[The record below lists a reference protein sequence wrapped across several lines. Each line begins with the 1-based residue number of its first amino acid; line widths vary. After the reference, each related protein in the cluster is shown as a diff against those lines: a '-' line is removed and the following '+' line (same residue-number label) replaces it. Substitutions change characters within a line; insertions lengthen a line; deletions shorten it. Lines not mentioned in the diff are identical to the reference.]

1 MSPPLPPSYNTGM
14 IELREIAEA
23 RRRIAGYVR
32 RTPVLA
38 LEAGALRGL
47 DVPVALKLECLQR
60 TGSFKLR
67 GAMNRLLCA
76 DVVPAAGVVAA
87 SGGNHGAAV
96 AAAAQALGFAARIFV
111 PRSSPEAK
119 VSRIRGY
126 RAEVVVGG
134 ATYAEAR
141 AAAEACAGETGAL
154 DIPAFDHPLV
164 VAGQGTAALELAEEA
179 AIDTLLVAVGG
190 GGLAAGCAAAL
201 LPRGARVIGVETSG
215 TGSWHAAREAG
226 TPVEVEVSGLAVDS
240 LGSRSVG
247 AVPFDVLR
255 RAGAGSAV
263 VSDEDV
269 RSAQRALWEGCRV
282 AAEPGGAAA
291 LAALLSGAYRPA
303 RGERV
308 GVMVSGANLDPASL
322 ARS

>member
-1 MSPPLPPSYNTGM
+1 M
-14 IELREIAEA
+14 IELEEIAEA

-32 RTPVLA
+32 RTPVLL
-38 LEAGALRGL
+38 LEAGALPGL
-47 DVPVALKLECLQR
+47 VLPVALKLECLQR

-67 GAMNRLLCA
+67 GAMNRLLGA
-76 DVVPAAGVVAA
+76 EVPAAGIVAA

-96 AAAAQALGFAARIFV
+96 AAAARALGFTARIFV

-126 RAEVVVGG
+126 GAEVVVGG

-141 AAAEACAGETGAL
+141 AAAEAHAGQTGAL
-154 DIPAFDHPLV
+154 DVPAFDHPLV

-179 AIDTLLVAVGG
+179 ALDTLLVAVGG

-215 TGSWHAAREAG
+215 TGSWHAALEAG
-226 TPVEVEVSGLAVDS
+226 APVEVEVSGLAVDS

-247 AVPFDVLR
+247 RVPFDVLR

-308 GVMVSGANLDPASL
+308 GVMVSGANLDPAAL
-322 ARS
+322 AGS